1 MSAELFVL
9 RGMGLGDD
17 HPFIVLGLGFRVL
30 GCVGWHLSRALS
42 SLLLL
47 LLCPLPPES
56 LCSLMT
62 DEDIV
67 GLPPGAVLQMTIS
80 EFSQWVLTFGA
91 RGIIRNLDEGI
102 LSSRHLDVTAART
115 HSKLCQASATGVLL
129 DVSVRQATTLSA
141 LL

>member
-1 MSAELFVL
+1 
-9 RGMGLGDD
+9 MGLGDD

-47 LLCPLPPES
+47 LLCPLSPES

-67 GLPPGAVLQMTIS
+67 GLPPGAVLQITHIS
-80 EFSQWVLTFGA
+80 RLVNGRFLTFRA
-91 RGIIRNLDEGI
+91 M
-102 LSSRHLDVTAART
+102 
-115 HSKLCQASATGVLL
+115 ASCY
-129 DVSVRQATTLSA
+129 
-141 LL
+141 